1 MKRFVNIKYLVAAGM
16 VLGAFLSSCTRID
29 EKEGVPSVVRRGA
42 CGFVMEPETY
52 EGDGMEAETKSV
64 LTAADIETKKTCGS
78 VALYKDGT
86 LVGAKDFTGT
96 ASEAFPELPY
106 GQTYTAYALVNMGAM
121 ASSFPSDEASVAGM
135 VYNIPSYTEGAASVS
150 QMGIPMA
157 GSKTFQVSGG
167 TETIPVKRLLA
178 KVNVNLNCDW
188 DGAKIASAKVYNMNK
203 VLKPF
208 GTSAATGA
216 ADMLSFQDLVTAT
229 TAGKSLSG
237 VFYVPENMQGT
248 VSGVTESKNKG
259 RDKNAF
265 LAANADKLT
274 YLQVEVST
282 DGMYEGTVSYRS
294 YLGKDELTD
303 LNIERNRR
311 YAWNVTYKWD
321 TIDEQPGDWK
331 HELDLSK
338 YEYTLSLSPNPKTV
352 SVGGTFDYVTTL
364 NLKRSEW
371 MTGSDAVTV
380 HTSASNLP
388 NNQVTWSSSDATKA
402 SVNGSGRVTGVAK
415 GTATMT
421 AKYTP
426 SGADFSEISATASVE
441 VVNTSYEID
450 ILYGGTVVNGTL
462 IQKNYDES
470 IPLTAKLYTV
480 TNGVRDGGVDITTDS
495 HSSWLKAG
503 STSYNINEGS
513 ISVGTHTG
521 VVSATDYGRTTI
533 EIKYSGLASA
543 MYNQTVNVQFNKT
556 EYFLDVTATPSEQDA
571 DKTIQMSAKL
581 RKVANGVTTT
591 SDLAASAVT
600 WSVKSKTVPAAVV
613 SVTSAGVVS
622 TDRGTGAVITGTY
635 VHEGK
640 TLTADA
646 SVSFGAVVSKYIE
659 IIASPSTTANV
670 GSTIQ
675 LTAKLHTVTDGV
687 DDGGVVFT
695 PAWSRKSGAST
706 ISVAADGKTTATA
719 GGTATIQAAPGSYT
733 AAAGAAPATVD
744 VTFNDVITH
753 RLVLSADNVS
763 VPYNGTIQL
772 NVKYYTT
779 TNGVEDAGVD
789 KTATASYTKAPGTGS
804 NVTITSAGKATLTD
818 PTKSVVSNNK
828 TSVTAVFGGITSNAL
843 DIEFTNV
850 TTYAYTRLVVTG
862 DSAVA
867 VGAATSNYVATLYTQ
882 TSVNG
887 VVSGSP
893 TASDVSTSAT
903 FASSDTGKATVS
915 GRKAT
920 GVANGTTYIS
930 ATYTGPHG
938 TIATATADRCQLV
951 VSNVVSHRLVL
962 SADKTSVT
970 YAGTIHLTAKYYTT
984 TNGTEDAG
992 VNVTASATYQKVGTN
1007 GSNVN
1012 IQSSGVVCLL
1022 DPSLSVVNNNKA
1034 TIKATYN
1041 GTSSNEVSVEF
1052 TNVTSYVYT
1061 RLVVTGDAAVS
1072 VGASTSDY
1080 VATLY
1085 TQTRVNGVAS
1095 GSPTTSD
1102 VSASASFASS
1112 DTGKATMSGRKAT
1125 GVASGTTYI
1134 TATYSGPYGAII
1146 TADADRCKLIV
1157 NDVVEDR
1164 YRIVLAPASS
1174 TINWNATQNYTVN
1187 RYTDRYVNNVLSVSG
1202 TVATAMSVSD
1212 FTWSGSNAAVAT
1224 VNASTGVATG
1234 VSAGTVTVTA
1244 TLKSSV
1250 SEYAKY
1256 SNKAVTAS
1264 LTVKNVYGLVVEP
1277 DGATLRVGSTQTYK
1291 AYLVTNGVKGSTAL
1305 SSGVTWSVSSG
1316 SSYASINP
1324 TTGAVTGVAA
1334 GTARVKGQY
1343 TDPNGTVQ
1351 SAEVTLT
1358 VIPNAGG
1365 SIDTGWDDGGEI
1377 GL

>member
-1 MKRFVNIKYLVAAGM
+1 MKRISNIKYLVAAGLFFGV
-16 VLGAFLSSCTRID
+16 VLCSCTRLD
-29 EKEGVPSVVRRGA
+29 EKDVIPSAKARAA
-42 CGFVMEPETY
+42 CGFIFEPEAY
-52 EGDGMEAETKSV
+52 EEDGADTKSL
-64 LTAADIETKKTCGS
+64 LTATDIESKKTCGS
-78 VALYKDGT
+78 VAVYKNGT

-96 ASEAFPELPY
+96 ASEAFPELPF
-106 GQTYTAYALVNMGAM
+106 GETYTAYALVNMGAM

-135 VYNIPSYTEGAASVS
+135 VYNIPSYTEGATSVS
-150 QMGIPMA
+150 QMGVPMA
-157 GSKTFQVSGG
+157 GSKTFQVAGE
-167 TETIPVKRLLA
+167 TVTIPVKRLLA

-229 TAGKSLSG
+229 TAGKTLSG

-259 RDKNAF
+259 KDKNAY
-265 LAANADKLT
+265 LSANADKLT

-282 DGMYEGTVSYRS
+282 DGMYEGTISYRS

-311 YAWNVTYKWD
+311 YAWDVTYKWD
-321 TIDEQPGDWK
+321 TVNEKPGDWK

-371 MTGSDAVTV
+371 TTGSDAVTV
-380 HTSASNLP
+380 HTSASTLP
-388 NNQVTWSSSDATKA
+388 NNQVSWSSSDATKA

-426 SGADFSEISATASVE
+426 SGADFSEISAAASVE

-450 ILYGGTVVNGTL
+450 ILYGGTVVNGTV

-495 HSSWLKAG
+495 QSRWSKIGAG
-503 STSYNINEGS
+503 SYVINEGS

-521 VVSATDYGRTTI
+521 VVSATDYGRTII
-533 EIKYSGLASA
+533 EIMYKGLAPA
-543 MYNQTVNVQFNKT
+543 MYMQTVHVQFNKT
-556 EYFLDVTATPSEQDA
+556 EHFLDVTATPAEQDA

-591 SDLAASAVT
+591 SDLAASAVN
-600 WSVKSKTVPAAVV
+600 WSVKSKTVSAAAVA
-613 SVTSAGVVS
+613 VTSSGVVS

-640 TLTADA
+640 TLTGDA
-646 SVSFGAVVSKYIE
+646 SVSFGAVVTKYIE
-659 IIASPSTTANV
+659 IIASPGTTANV

-675 LTAKLHTVTDGV
+675 LTAKLHTVTDGN

-706 ISVAADGKTTATA
+706 ISVAADGKVTATV
-719 GGTATIQAAPGSYT
+719 GGTATIQAAPGSHA
-733 AAAGAAPATVD
+733 AAAGSAPATVD
-744 VTFNDVITH
+744 VTFNDVISH
-753 RLVLSADNVS
+753 RLVLSANNVS

-779 TNGVEDAGVD
+779 TNG
-789 KTATASYTKAPGTGS
+789 
-804 NVTITSAGKATLTD
+804 
-818 PTKSVVSNNK
+818 
-828 TSVTAVFGGITSNAL
+828 
-843 DIEFTNV
+843 
-850 TTYAYTRLVVTG
+850 
-862 DSAVA
+862 
-867 VGAATSNYVATLYTQ
+867 
-882 TSVNG
+882 
-887 VVSGSP
+887 
-893 TASDVSTSAT
+893 
-903 FASSDTGKATVS
+903 
-915 GRKAT
+915 
-920 GVANGTTYIS
+920 
-930 ATYTGPHG
+930 
-938 TIATATADRCQLV
+938 
-951 VSNVVSHRLVL
+951 
-962 SADKTSVT
+962 
-970 YAGTIHLTAKYYTT
+970 
-984 TNGTEDAG
+984 TEDSG
-992 VNVTASATYQKVGTN
+992 VTVTASATYQKVGTN

-1012 IQSSGVVCLL
+1012 IQSSGVVSLL
-1022 DPSLSVVNNNKA
+1022 NPSLSVVNNNKA

-1052 TNVTSYVYT
+1052 TNVTTYVYT
-1061 RLVVTGDAAVS
+1061 RLVVTGDGAVA
-1072 VGASTSDY
+1072 VGATTSNY

-1102 VSASASFASS
+1102 VSASATFASS

-1125 GVASGTTYI
+1125 GVANGTTYI
-1134 TATYSGPYGAII
+1134 SATYTGSYGTIA
-1146 TADADRCKLIV
+1146 TASADRCRLV
-1157 NDVVEDR
+1157 VSDVVEER
-1164 YRIVLAPASS
+1164 YRIVLTPASS
-1174 TINWNATQNYTVN
+1174 TINWNATQAYTVN
-1187 RYTDRYVNNVLSVSG
+1187 RYTDQYVNNVLSVSG

-1224 VNASTGVATG
+1224 VNASSGVATG
-1234 VSAGTVTVTA
+1234 VSAGTITVTA

-1256 SNKAVTAS
+1256 GNKSATAS

-1291 AYLVTNGVKGSTAL
+1291 AYLVTNGVKGTTTL
-1305 SSGVTWSVSSG
+1305 SSGVYWSMAEG
-1316 SSYASINP
+1316 GSYATINVS
-1324 TTGAVTGVAA
+1324 TGAVTGVAV
-1334 GTARVKGQY
+1334 GTAKVKAQY
-1343 TDPNGTVQ
+1343 TDPNGVAQ
-1351 SAEVTLT
+1351 SAVVTLT
-1358 VIPNAGG
+1358 VIANAGG
-1365 SIDTGWDDGGEI
+1365 AIDTGWDDGGDI
-1377 GL
+1377 NL